1 MVVAQATGA
10 VCCLAMLPGLARR
23 YVTQPV
29 RRVLAVASP
38 PPLLQSALSQEADR
52 LRAELAAAMPG
63 NPAASGFKT
72 YSQSDED
79 GIIESIFARIG
90 DGQRTFAEFGC
101 GDGLENNSHLL
112 LLKGWR
118 GTWIDG
124 NAKNIAFI
132 AGHLPLTTARLSVIE
147 AFVTRDNVTRLVS
160 GGLERVGANLDE
172 LDLLSVDLD
181 GNDLEIL
188 AALLSTAS
196 PRVLCVEYN
205 AMFRPPLEIAVA
217 YDPDHA
223 WAGDDYHGASL
234 AAFAQRLG
242 DRYALV
248 CCNVA
253 GLNAFFV
260 RSDLAEAF
268 PAHPVEAL
276 YQPPRLHLAWIDAGH
291 PPSLKFLAA
300 ALRD

>member
-1 MVVAQATGA
+1 
-10 VCCLAMLPGLARR
+10 MLPGLARR

-29 RRVLAVASP
+29 RKVLAVASP
-38 PPLLQSALSQEADR
+38 PALLQSALTQEADR
-52 LRAELAAAMPG
+52 LRAAIAEAMPG
-63 NPAASGFKT
+63 NPAAAGFKT

-79 GIIESIFARIG
+79 GIIEAIFARIG
-90 DGQRTFAEFGC
+90 EGGRTFAEFGC
-101 GDGLENNSHLL
+101 GNGLENNSHLL
-112 LLKGWR
+112 LLKRWR

-124 NAKNIAFI
+124 DPKNIAFI
-132 AGHLPLTTARLSVIE
+132 ASHIPPATARLSVVE
-147 AFVTRDNVTRLVS
+147 AFVTRDNVTRLVA
-160 GGLERVGANLDE
+160 GGLESVGAELGE
-172 LDLLSVDLD
+172 LDLLSLDLD

-205 AMFRPPLEIAVA
+205 ARFRPPLEISVA
-217 YDPDHA
+217 YDPAHA

-234 AAFAQRLG
+234 ASFARLLG

-260 RSDLAEAF
+260 RSDLAAAF
-268 PAHPVEAL
+268 PAHPLAAL

-291 PPSLKFLAA
+291 PPSLKFLAES
-300 ALRD
+300 LRS